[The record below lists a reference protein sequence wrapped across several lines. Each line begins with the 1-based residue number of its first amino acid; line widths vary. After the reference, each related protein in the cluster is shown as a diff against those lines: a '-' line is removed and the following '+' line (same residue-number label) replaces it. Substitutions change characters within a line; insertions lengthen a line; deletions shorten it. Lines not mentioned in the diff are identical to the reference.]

1 MKTLLIALLASS
13 TLATALPSMA
23 QAHEYE
29 TYGYNQNGWAND
41 DWNNGGNS
49 YAEFNQE
56 YQHIWQGI
64 QHGLNDGSLSRQ
76 QAWRFSRELRS
87 IQARAYWE
95 QRQGGYNSGE
105 AQAQLERLHERI
117 HAIHDRGHERQ
128 GYYGAGQGYGYG
140 QNYGGGY
147 DDRRDN
153 GPDEYN
159 QRR

>member
-13 TLATALPSMA
+13 TLAAALPSLA
-23 QAHEYE
+23 QAHENEDYR
-29 TYGYNQNGWAND
+29 YSQGGGAHN
-41 DWNNGGNS
+41 DWNNGGGS

-56 YQHIWQGI
+56 YRHIWQGI

-140 QNYGGGY
+140 QSHGSY

-153 GPDEYN
+153 DSDYYS